1 MYALIIGGGQIGT
14 YMADL
19 LKKNECEFTVID
31 FNQSHIPNLIKKFGE
46 DHVLFGDASDP
57 NVLATVHID
66 KADVVACV
74 TGHDE
79 TNLVCSMIA
88 KFEFQAPRVIARVNN
103 PNNAWLFNFGMGV
116 DASINQADIIGHL
129 VVEEMSMRSFLTLLK
144 LSKGGHSI
152 VQLVANEGS
161 VAVGKKVSELH
172 LPKSALMIA
181 IYHGEDLI
189 VPNGQTMIYPGDRI
203 MFFASDNLFKELE
216 EIFS

>member
-1 MYALIIGGGQIGT
+1 MYALIIGGGQIGS

-19 LKKNECEFTVID
+19 LRKNDCDFLVID
-31 FNQSHIPNLIKKFGE
+31 FDQNHILSLKKKFGE

-57 NVLATVHID
+57 NVLATVNID

-103 PNNAWLFNFGMGV
+103 PNNAWLFTFGMGV

-129 VVEEMSMRSFLTLLK
+129 VVEEMSMKSFLTLLK

-152 VQLVANEGS
+152 VQLVANENS
-161 VAVGKKVSELH
+161 LAVGKRVSELN

-216 EIFS
+216 QIFS

>member
-1 MYALIIGGGQIGT
+1 
-14 YMADL
+14 
-19 LKKNECEFTVID
+19 
-31 FNQSHIPNLIKKFGE
+31 
-46 DHVLFGDASDP
+46 
-57 NVLATVHID
+57 
-66 KADVVACV
+66 
-74 TGHDE
+74 
-79 TNLVCSMIA
+79 MIA

-103 PNNAWLFNFGMGV
+103 PNNAWLFTFGMGV

-129 VVEEMSMRSFLTLLK
+129 VVEEMSMKSFLTLLK

-152 VQLVANEGS
+152 VQLVANEHS
-161 VAVGKKVSELH
+161 LAVGKRVSELN

-216 EIFS
+216 QIFS